1 MAFQGRK
8 MADFGYFSQKI
19 SDTVDR
25 VLSGTF
31 EKREQKLPAGRFVCF
46 CFDDFPK
53 SAAELG
59 APMLESRGWHA
70 TWYVAGGLM
79 GTLDQH
85 YGQMFVDTDLE
96 RLMRNGHDF
105 GCHTF
110 DHIDCSDATPQLI
123 EAQCLK
129 NMEFLADRGITSIG
143 SFAYP
148 FGSVNL
154 SAKRVLAPAELALR
168 GVKPG
173 LNRGTI
179 DLNMLK
185 ACGLQANNGGI
196 SRALSDL
203 EALKQSDG
211 WQIIFTHDIGA
222 SPSPWGTP
230 QSDYS
235 QLLEAV
241 EESDVEVITVGD
253 MVKRLRQSASTPSQ
267 AAAA

>member
-1 MAFQGRK
+1 

-19 SDTVDR
+19 GDTIDR
-25 VLSGTF
+25 VLCDTF
-31 EKREQKLPAGRFVCF
+31 AKREQKLPTGRFVSL

-53 SAAELG
+53 SAVELA
-59 APMLESRGWHA
+59 APMLEARGWRA
-70 TWYVAGGLM
+70 TWYVAGGLK
-79 GTLDQH
+79 GTLDPL
-85 YGQMFVDTDLE
+85 YGQMFDDSDLE

-110 DHIDCSDATPQLI
+110 DHIDCRDATPELI
-123 EAQCLK
+123 EAQCMK
-129 NMEFLADRGITSIG
+129 NMEFLAKRGITDVA

-154 SAKRVLAPAELALR
+154 ASKRVLEPAEMALR

-173 LNRGTI
+173 LNQGTI

-185 ACGLQANNGGI
+185 ACGLQTNNGGI
-196 SRALSDL
+196 ARAMEDL
-203 EALKQSDG
+203 ETLKRRDG
-211 WQIIFTHDIGA
+211 WQIIFTHDIGP
-222 SPSPWGTP
+222 SPSPWGTT

-235 QLLEAV
+235 QLLDAV
-241 EESDVEVITVGD
+241 EASNVEVVTVGD
-253 MVKRLRQSASTPSQ
+253 MLKRLQQSASMPSQ